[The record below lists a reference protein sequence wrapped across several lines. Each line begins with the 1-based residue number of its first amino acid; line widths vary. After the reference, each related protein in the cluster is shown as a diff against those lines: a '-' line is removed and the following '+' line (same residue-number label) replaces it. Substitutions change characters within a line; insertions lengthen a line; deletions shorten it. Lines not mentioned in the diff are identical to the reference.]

1 MSKVL
6 GSIFGGGGDAPKPPK
21 DKEAEKA
28 AAELRGRNA
37 RRNPFTSTIMT
48 DMYSQALKSK
58 TGS

>member
-1 MSKVL
+1 MGRL
-6 GSIFGGGGDAPKPPK
+6 IGGLFGGGGDPPKPPK

-48 DMYSQALKSK
+48 DMYSQGLKSK